1 MTRFNSR
8 TKCKG
13 RIFVEN
19 NKKSKN
25 QILSSSI
32 PSFPRLNY
40 TKKKHYSKTR
50 GCGGD
55 FRVAT
60 EKVNKKFDFQIK
72 KGSTNK
78 SEIIFFE
85 SFVMF

>member
-1 MTRFNSR
+1 MLKIT
-8 TKCKG
+8 
-13 RIFVEN
+13 
-19 NKKSKN
+19 KN
-25 QILSSSI
+25 QKIRFYPVPFQVFQDLIILKRNI
-32 PSFPRLNY
+32 TVKLE
-40 TKKKHYSKTR
+40 
-50 GCGGD
+50 GGGD